1 MKYLKIF
8 CLLAIFTLSA
18 AVRADEGMWMIHRID
33 STLMQKMRASGLK
46 LPANVIYDEEAL
58 SISDAVVAL
67 DFGCTGSIISDQGL
81 LITNHHCAYSDICS
95 LSTPEK
101 NYLEE
106 GFWAMRM
113 EEEIPIKDK
122 NVFFL
127 RRVIDVTEEY
137 NALKEN
143 EARHRRGITSRRLT
157 YILEKK
163 YSGETGLEASL
174 AGMWRGTQYYM
185 YLYEVYSDVRLVGA
199 PPVSIGSFGGDIDNW
214 EWPQH
219 KGDFALYR
227 IYTAPDGSPAK
238 YSPDNIPL
246 KPRKVL
252 SISKQGIR
260 TGDFTMVIGFPG
272 RTERYCSSYAAE
284 RTMNIDDP
292 VMVRMQGEK
301 MNIMRRRMEENP
313 SYRQTYSE
321 QFFSISNVQE
331 LFEGEMN
338 TLRKYR
344 VCGIKA
350 EEEKELREWIAG
362 DGERVRQWGD
372 LFENLSKIYAKT
384 DNLQRQKIYHRESM
398 VKGSKYYMLA
408 IRIINILSAAGRKN
422 IDSVDLMHDDIC
434 SFAVGSIDELFKEM
448 QPEVEKDLLRYSAGE
463 FIKNIDKCYWGE
475 FIGSLN
481 LSGDDR
487 TEAAID
493 SLIDNS
499 FLKDSVTFR
508 RFASGVHS
516 VKELADD
523 PLVKFFNSSNIKYIN
538 NDIGDICMRELC
550 GHGKQTGKGGGKG
563 KDKGKGKG
571 KERAKGKG
579 GGFGIINS
587 LERDYTTAL
596 YQMRKEKGII
606 QYPDANSTMR
616 ITYGT
621 VGPLESADAVKCC
634 ETSSARGILEKY
646 NPDRYEYTL
655 KPDYL
660 ELLQKDAS
668 ARDMTVNFLS
678 NNDITGGN
686 SGSPVLNAEGE
697 IVGLAFDGNKES
709 LCGKFYF
716 HPDMCKCVSVDIRY
730 VIWILEKYAHF
741 DRILEE
747 TGIK

>member
-1 MKYLKIF
+1 MKYLKIL
-8 CLLAIFTLSA
+8 CLFAIFTLSSV
-18 AVRADEGMWMIHRID
+18 VRADEGMWMIHKID
-33 STLMQKMRASGLK
+33 STLMQKMRAAGLK

-81 LITNHHCAYSDICS
+81 LITNHHCAYSDIYS
-95 LSTPEK
+95 ISTPEK
-101 NYLEE
+101 DYLED

-127 RRVIDVTEEY
+127 RKVIDVTEEY

-143 EARHRRGITSRRLT
+143 EARHRRGITSRKLT

-163 YSGETGLEASL
+163 YSEETGLEASL
-174 AGMWRGTQYYM
+174 ASMWRGTQYYM

-238 YSPDNIPL
+238 YSPDNLPL

-252 SISKQGIR
+252 SISKQGIK

-284 RTMNIDDP
+284 RKMNIDDP
-292 VMVRMQGEK
+292 VMVGLQREK
-301 MNIMRRRMEENP
+301 MNIMRCWMNKNPLYRM
-313 SYRQTYSE
+313 TYSE

-338 TLRKYR
+338 TLCKYK
-344 VCGIKA
+344 VCDIKA
-350 EEEKELREWIAG
+350 KEEKELREWIAS
-362 DGERVRQWGD
+362 DGERVRKWGD
-372 LFENLSKIYAKT
+372 LFENLSRIYAKT
-384 DNLQRQKIYHRESM
+384 DKLQKQKNYHRESI
-398 VKGSKYYMLA
+398 VKSSKYYMLA
-408 IRIINILSAAGRKN
+408 IRIINILSAAEKKN
-422 IDSVDLMHDDIC
+422 IDSVDLRHDNIC
-434 SFAVGSIDELFKEM
+434 SFAVRSINELFKEM
-448 QPEVEKDLLRYSAGE
+448 QPEVERDLLKYSAKE
-463 FIKNIDKCYWGE
+463 FIKNVDKCYWGE
-475 FIGSLN
+475 FIESLN
-481 LSGDDR
+481 LSDGSR
-487 TEAAID
+487 METIID
-493 SLIDNS
+493 SVIDNS
-499 FLKDSVTFR
+499 FLKDSVAFEQ
-508 RFASGVHS
+508 FASEIHS
-516 VKELADD
+516 VKELACD
-523 PLVKFFNSSNIKYIN
+523 PLVKFYNSSHIKYIN
-538 NDIGDICMRELC
+538 NDISNICMRELC
-550 GHGKQTGKGGGKG
+550 GHGKNTGKGRG
-563 KDKGKGKG
+563 
-571 KERAKGKG
+571 KGKG

-587 LERDYTTAL
+587 LEKDYTTAL

-621 VGPLESADAVKCC
+621 VGPLESSDTIKCC
-634 ETSSARGILEKY
+634 EMSSAYGILEKY
-646 NPDRYEYTL
+646 NPDQYEYTL
-655 KPDYL
+655 KADYL
-660 ELLQKDAS
+660 ELLKKDAS
-668 ARDMTVNFLS
+668 VRDMTVNFLS

-686 SGSPVLNAEGE
+686 SGSPVLNANGE

-709 LCGKFYF
+709 LCGNLYF